1 METIKNTTVPSE
13 GLKEPEEERVVQ
25 IKDLCISF
33 GGHAVLNGMDL
44 VLRKGENLAVLGK
57 SGSGK
62 SVLIKCLVRLLE
74 ADSGTLMIFGKDMLT
89 LKRKELNEVRRR
101 TGFLFQG
108 AALYDSMTVRENLE
122 FPLRNADKVK
132 KEELDERVEEA
143 LENVGLLE
151 AIDKMPSELSGGMRK
166 RVGLARTLILK
177 PEIILYD
184 EPTTGLDPATSAE
197 ISELILDVQA
207 KYQASGIIITHDMD
221 CARTTANRAL
231 IIKNGRNH
239 AESTLAEMER
249 SEDPWIRSFFHKKI
263 KTKS

>member
-1 METIKNTTVPSE
+1 MKTTRHTAVPSE
-13 GLKEPEEERVVQ
+13 GLKEPGEERVVE
-25 IKDLCISF
+25 ITNLCISF
-33 GGHAVLNGMDL
+33 GGHAVLNGMNL
-44 VLRKGENLAVLGK
+44 ALRKGENLAVLGK

-74 ADSGTLMIFGKDMLT
+74 ADSGTLIMFGKDMLT

-108 AALYDSMTVRENLE
+108 AALYDSMSVRENLE
-122 FPLRNADKVK
+122 FPLRNADKLQK
-132 KEELDERVEEA
+132 ATLDERVEEA
-143 LENVGLLE
+143 LENVGLLHT
-151 AIDKMPSELSGGMRK
+151 INKMPSELSGGMRK

-197 ISELILDVQA
+197 ISELILEVQA

-231 IIKNGRNH
+231 LIKNGRNY
-239 AESTLAEMER
+239 AEGTLAEIER
-249 SEDPWIRSFFHKKI
+249 SEDAWIRSFFHKKI
-263 KTKS
+263 RS

>member
-1 METIKNTTVPSE
+1 MKTAGHTTIPSE
-13 GLKEPEEERVVQ
+13 GLNEPGEERVVE

-33 GGHAVLNGMDL
+33 GGHEVLNGMNL
-44 VLRKGENLAVLGK
+44 ALRKGENLAVLGK

-74 ADSGTLMIFGKDMLT
+74 ADSGTLIMFGRDMLT

-108 AALYDSMTVRENLE
+108 AALYDSMSVRENLE
-122 FPLRNADKVK
+122 FPLRNAKKVQ
-132 KEELDERVEEA
+132 KERLDERVEEA
-143 LENVGLLE
+143 LENVGLLH
-151 AIDKMPSELSGGMRK
+151 AINKMPSELSGGMRK

-197 ISELILDVQA
+197 ISELILEVQA
-207 KYQASGIIITHDMD
+207 KYRASGIIITHDMD
-221 CARTTANRAL
+221 CARTTANRAM
-231 IIKNGRNH
+231 IIRNGRSY
-239 AESTLAEMER
+239 AEGSLAEIEG

-263 KTKS
+263 KS